1 MSVSSSVSTSP
12 SASFS
17 PVCLPWGMALLSL
30 VRHVRLNLEDLLLG
44 QVLGVAQVDMV
55 VTVLLTVVVTAVP
68 YGLDHLF
75 LVLQAVGIILVIS
88 LLITPAAAALPATRM
103 FEHAMIPSAGFGAST
118 AVVGLYAPTTR
129 MWPPARPWPW
139 RRRPSSRWPTRWRY
153 RWCAAGLSRRRCRQ
167 VGPGAVARSF
177 P

>member
-1 MSVSSSVSTSP
+1 MLVSSSVSTSP

-30 VRHVRLNLEDLLLG
+30 VRHVHLNLEDLLLG

-55 VTVLLTVVVTAVP
+55 VTAVP

-75 LVLQAVGIILVIS
+75 LVLQAVGIIPVIS
-88 LLITPAAAALPATRM
+88 LLITPAATALLATRM

-118 AVVGLYAPTTR
+118 AVVGLYAPTTC

-139 RRRPSSRWPTRWRY
+139 RRRPSSRRPTRWRY